1 MRRWLAHRRLAITT
15 AARRAARAPLSL
27 LAQALIIGMA
37 VALPLLLHLT
47 VQNVGRAAGQSGA
60 DPRITLFLAAGSD
73 APAAQAIAD
82 RLAAHPAVAS
92 HRHVP
97 RDEALAEL
105 RERHGLPDIADLLP
119 GNPLPD
125 AFSVRARD
133 LDPAALESLRA
144 EAAAWP
150 GVAEA
155 LLDSAWARQLQAA
168 LAFARAL
175 AIGLSALL
183 ALVLV
188 ASAFAVCALQAAR
201 DREEIAV
208 SRLLG
213 ASPAF
218 VRRPFV
224 YLALAVG
231 AAGGTLALGLAALCL
246 RAADVPLRALVV
258 LYGGEFSLAG
268 PTPLE
273 AAAVVGG
280 CALLAALGSWLA
292 ASAHLRR
299 ADRAAA

>member
-1 MRRWLAHRRLAITT
+1 
-15 AARRAARAPLSL
+15 
-27 LAQALIIGMA
+27 
-37 VALPLLLHLT
+37 
-47 VQNVGRAAGQSGA
+47 
-60 DPRITLFLAAGSD
+60 
-73 APAAQAIAD
+73 
-82 RLAAHPAVAS
+82 
-92 HRHVP
+92 
-97 RDEALAEL
+97 L
-105 RERHGLPDIADLLP
+105 RERHGLPDLADLLP